1 LALSKNW
8 LSSRNFSN
16 IVDNRLSRSYWPVFL
31 LFSVVAME
39 KAGVIW
45 QVSQPLHRTKSQIN
59 PHPGILMDNSG
70 PVNSASGKAA
80 NSSMA
85 SRKKEPPAV
94 ERPVSLKILAD
105 YLGLCP
111 ATVSVV
117 LNNVPGRSIPH
128 ETRERV
134 RAAARKFNYQPSLL
148 ARSLRKQRTFTIG
161 VLVPELSD
169 GYHTMVMSG
178 IGDHLMQE
186 GYFYFSAHHR
196 HRADLVEEYP
206 RLFMGR
212 GAEGIIAIDTALE
225 HELPIPVVAV
235 AGHKKIAGVTNVA
248 LDHRRAAELALRHL
262 HQLGHRH
269 IAFMRGQ
276 PFSSDSDDRWR
287 SIVAIAREIDIE
299 IRPELTI
306 QLEKDLSSPEL
317 GYPVVQQL
325 LQNKR
330 RFSAIVSF
338 NDIAA
343 IGAIRAL
350 RDANLRV
357 PDDISV
363 VGFDDIKAA
372 AYHNPSLT
380 TIRQPLH
387 DMGQSAA
394 RILLQRIQG
403 FKEYPK
409 EFAVPPEL
417 IIRES
422 TAPPN
427 ARSRRR

>member
-1 LALSKNW
+1 MD
-8 LSSRNFSN
+8 SSGS
-16 IVDNRLSRSYWPVFL
+16 
-31 LFSVVAME
+31 A
-39 KAGVIW
+39 
-45 QVSQPLHRTKSQIN
+45 
-59 PHPGILMDNSG
+59 NSE
-70 PVNSASGKAA
+70 SGKTA

-85 SRKKEPPAV
+85 SRKKESIAV

-235 AGHKKIAGVTNVA
+235 AGHKKITGVTNVA

-287 SIVAIAREIDIE
+287 SIVAVAREIDIE

-306 QLEKDLSSPEL
+306 QLEKDLTSPEL

-325 LQNKR
+325 LQHKC
-330 RFSAIVSF
+330 RFTAIVSF

-427 ARSRRR
+427 ARLRRR

>member
-1 LALSKNW
+1 
-8 LSSRNFSN
+8 
-16 IVDNRLSRSYWPVFL
+16 
-31 LFSVVAME
+31 
-39 KAGVIW
+39 
-45 QVSQPLHRTKSQIN
+45 
-59 PHPGILMDNSG
+59 
-70 PVNSASGKAA
+70 
-80 NSSMA
+80 MA
-85 SRKKEPPAV
+85 PRKKDQAAGD
-94 ERPVSLKILAD
+94 RPVSLKILAD
-105 YLGLCP
+105 YLGLCT

-148 ARSLRKQRTFTIG
+148 ARSLRKQRTFTVG

-169 GYHTMVMSG
+169 GYHTMVMGG

-196 HRADLVEEYP
+196 HKPDLVEEYP

-225 HELPIPVVAV
+225 HELGVPVVAV
-235 AGHKKIAGVTNVA
+235 AGHKKISGVTNVV

-287 SIVAIAREIDIE
+287 SIVTVAREIGVE
-299 IRPELTI
+299 IRAELTI
-306 QLEKDLSSPEL
+306 QLEKDLTSPEL
-317 GYPVVQQL
+317 GYPVVQEL
-325 LQNKR
+325 LQHKR
-330 RFSAIVSF
+330 RFSALVSF

-357 PDDISV
+357 PDDVSV
-363 VGFDDIKAA
+363 VGFDDIAAA

-403 FKEYPK
+403 FKDYPK
-409 EFAVPPEL
+409 EYAVPPEL

-422 TAPPN
+422 TAPANPT
-427 ARSRRR
+427 SRQR

>member
-1 LALSKNW
+1 MQPSQ
-8 LSSRNFSN
+8 
-16 IVDNRLSRSYWPVFL
+16 P
-31 LFSVVAME
+31 
-39 KAGVIW
+39 GVILKAAKGGPDA
-45 QVSQPLHRTKSQIN
+45 SRLGAKSGDSMVQN
-59 PHPGILMDNSG
+59 KKDQKR
-70 PVNSASGKAA
+70 SGK
-80 NSSMA
+80 
-85 SRKKEPPAV
+85 
-94 ERPVSLKILAD
+94 PVSLKILAD

-111 ATVSVV
+111 ATVSLV
-117 LNNVPGRSIPH
+117 LNNVPGRSIPQ

-148 ARSLRKQRTFTIG
+148 ARSLRKQRTFTVG

-196 HRADLVEEYP
+196 HKPDLVEEYP
-206 RLFMGR
+206 RLLMGR

-225 HELPIPVVAV
+225 HELAVPVVAV
-235 AGHKKIAGVTNVA
+235 AGHKKISGVTNVV
-248 LDHRRAAELALRHL
+248 LDHRHAAELALRHL

-276 PFSSDSDDRWR
+276 PFSSDSDYRWR
-287 SIVAIAREIDIE
+287 SIVVVARELNIE

-306 QLEKDLSSPEL
+306 QLEKDLTSPEL

-325 LQNKR
+325 LQLKR
-330 RFSAIVSF
+330 RFTALISF

-350 RDANLRV
+350 RDANLLV
-357 PDDISV
+357 PDDVSV

-403 FKEYPK
+403 FKDYPK
-409 EFAVPPEL
+409 ECAVPPEL

-422 TAPPN
+422 TAPVSG
-427 ARSRRR
+427 RSR